1 MLTYLAA
8 AVLFISVLVLFL
20 IEPRKSAE
28 SQYSKFAAR
37 NYAHRGLHTAD
48 GSVPE
53 NSMAAFER
61 AVQAGYGIEMDVRIT
76 KDGKIVV
83 FHDDNA
89 SRICSAGGRICDMT
103 YEELSSLRLLDTDQR
118 IPLFSDVLKEIG
130 GRVPL
135 IVEIKT
141 SGAPVSKICSLVWE
155 QISEY
160 DGLYC
165 IESFDPRAVGWFKKH
180 HANVYRGQLVS
191 SYRSLRKDAPA
202 VVAFAIS
209 NVLTN
214 VIARPHF
221 IAHSTDEM
229 TAFCRL
235 CIWLGARRFTWV
247 CRKKE
252 NSIKYEAQ
260 SDGVIFEFYDPKPK
274 YYKEL

>member
-8 AVLFISVLVLFL
+8 AVLFISVLILFL
-20 IEPRKSAE
+20 VEPRKSVK

-37 NYAHRGLHTAD
+37 NYAHRGLHTPD
-48 GSVPE
+48 GAVPE

-61 AVQAGYGIEMDVRIT
+61 AAEAGYGIELDVRMT
-76 KDGKIVV
+76 KDKKIVV
-83 FHDDNA
+83 FHDDDTT
-89 SRICSAGGRICDMT
+89 RVCLAGGRICDMT
-103 YEELSSLRLLDTDQR
+103 YEELSSLRLRGTDQG
-118 IPLFSDVLKEIG
+118 IPLFSDVLNEVN

-141 SGAPVSKICSLVWE
+141 SGFSISETCSLVWE
-155 QISEY
+155 LLSGY

-165 IESFDPRAVGWFKKH
+165 VESFDPRAVGWFKKH

-191 SYRSLRKDAPA
+191 SYRSLRKDAPGI
-202 VVAFAIS
+202 VAFLIS

-221 IAHSTDEM
+221 IAHSTENM
-229 TAFCRL
+229 TAFCKL
-235 CIWLGARRFTWV
+235 CLWLGARRFTWV
-247 CRKKE
+247 CREKE
-252 NSIKYEAQ
+252 NSKRYEAQ